1 MGSKV
6 LVVEDDVATC
16 EMFRLLF
23 GAEGY
28 DVEVVMD
35 GEVALQRLQGPPVDL
50 VVLDVMIPVADG
62 LEVLQALRACGDDV
76 WRTTPVIMA
85 TARGNDEDVWSG
97 WRAGADYYLVK
108 PFDPQELQSVARRLL
123 TADVAPA

>member
-1 MGSKV
+1 MGSRV
-6 LVVEDDVATC
+6 LVVEDEVATC

-35 GEVALQRLQGPPVDL
+35 GEMALQRLHGPPVDL
-50 VVLDVMIPVADG
+50 VVLDVMIPAADG
-62 LEVLQALRACGDDV
+62 LEVLQALRACADDG

-85 TARGNDEDVWSG
+85 TARGDDEDVWSG

-108 PFDPQELQSVARRLL
+108 PFDPEELQSVARRLL
-123 TADVAPA
+123 TQDVAPA